1 MSKTRITKLCSTA
14 FICAITLLGTV
25 SADTVS
31 LTADKAA
38 EFAQKQSMAVKASA
52 LSTEIQKKSVQGAR
66 ASFLPSLNGTAGY
79 TRILKTMD
87 LGGSMS
93 SGMDTSLMNIL
104 TDPSA
109 DATDKKILSGILGIF
124 SGMGSAFSTPDN
136 LWNLGFTVG
145 QPIFAGGRIANA
157 YKIAKLSEEA
167 QETTHKRTLTDIGYN
182 ARKMYWN
189 YIALMKSV
197 ESIHEAQV
205 WLSDLSSMQQKMY
218 DNQMMIELDLL
229 NTKIQ
234 IDNYNLV
241 ELKTK
246 NAITTFGDQ
255 MLLFLGLPTGSAIE
269 VDTSDFVK
277 AVEAFTPPSEEEI
290 SKLLDDREEIK
301 ILKNKIETLK
311 LAKKIQYGS
320 YLPTLSGFFNNSF
333 SNQYS
338 ADELKRT
345 TTAGVSLNWSIF
357 DWGKNYREAQKSD
370 IQIQQ
375 LELTYNN
382 TRDQLRL
389 KVLSL
394 ARTVDES
401 RKALEIAKSDMETAK
416 KALDISKLK
425 YDAQAITNTDL
436 LNSRTLLTS
445 KSVAYTQARISAILA
460 LEEYRI
466 VPSN

>member
-1 MSKTRITKLCSTA
+1 MSKKTITKLCRTA
-14 FICAITLLGTV
+14 FICATTLWGTTI
-25 SADTVS
+25 ADTIYLS
-31 LTADKAA
+31 ADKAT
-38 EFAQKQSMAVKASA
+38 EFAQKQSLTVKSSE
-52 LSTEIQKKSVQGAR
+52 LNNQIQKKSVQSAR
-66 ASFLPSLNGTAGY
+66 ASFLPVLNGTAGY
-79 TRILKTMD
+79 TRMVKTPD
-87 LGGSMS
+87 VGGASV
-93 SGMDTSLMNIL
+93 DTSLMNIL
-104 TDPSA
+104 YNPSA
-109 DATDKKILSGILGIF
+109 DPTDKKILSGILGMF
-124 SGMGSAFSTPDN
+124 SGMGSSLSTPDN
-136 LWNLGFTVG
+136 LWSLGFTVG

-157 YKIAKLSEEA
+157 YRIAKLSDEA

-189 YIALMKSV
+189 YVALMKSV
-197 ESIHEAQV
+197 ESIHEAQA
-205 WLSDLSSMQQKMY
+205 WLADLSSMQKKMY
-218 DNQMMIELDLL
+218 ENQMMIELDLL

-234 IDNYNLV
+234 IDNNSLI

-246 NAITTFGDQ
+246 NAIKTFGDQ
-255 MLLFLGLPTGSAIE
+255 MLLFLGLPTGSDIE
-269 VDTSDFVK
+269 VDTSELAK
-277 AVEAFTPPSEEEI
+277 ALEAFTPPSEDEI
-290 SKLLDDREEIK
+290 NKLLDDREEIK

-320 YLPTLSGFFNNSF
+320 YLPTVSGFLNNSF

-338 ADELKRT
+338 ADELKHT

-401 RKALEIAKSDMETAK
+401 RKALEIAQSDMETAT

-445 KSVAYTQARISAILA
+445 KSVAFTQARISSILA